1 MYLSSET
8 HLPYYTRV
16 SLQSKGVFSVSEEL
30 KEGCAPSECGTK
42 AACAGCS
49 HNKNGAHTEEAPKP
63 QPKVRKVIG
72 VVSGKG
78 GVGKS
83 LVAGELAVMLSR
95 MGYRV
100 GVLDADIT
108 GPSIPKMFGVTD
120 KAMGDGEFI
129 YPAETEKGVKIM
141 SINLLLENDDT
152 PVIWRGPVIAG
163 AVKQFWEEVAWGE
176 LDVMVI
182 DMPPGTGDVPLTVFQ
197 SIPLSGVVVVS
208 TPQDL
213 VGMIVRKA
221 VNMASTMN
229 IPVLGLVENMSYAV
243 CPDCG
248 KKIELFGK
256 SRIAQEAAELSL
268 PVLAQLPFD
277 PNAAALCDAGQ
288 IETVDNPLMADAA
301 AAIVGQVQL

>member
-1 MYLSSET
+1 M
-8 HLPYYTRV
+8 
-16 SLQSKGVFSVSEEL
+16 SEEL
-30 KEGCAPSECGTK
+30 NQGCAPSECGTK
-42 AACAGCS
+42 PACAGCS
-49 HNKNGAHTEEAPKP
+49 HNKNAAPAEETPKP

-83 LVAGELAVMLSR
+83 MVTSMLAVNTR
-95 MGYRV
+95 RRGFNTA
-100 GVLDADIT
+100 VLDADIT
-108 GPSIPKMFGVTD
+108 GPSIPKMFGIHE
-120 KAMGDGEFI
+120 KAMGDGEHIF
-129 YPAETEKGVKIM
+129 PAETESGIEVM
-141 SINLLLENDDT
+141 SINLMLEHDDS

-163 AVKQFWEEVAWGE
+163 AVKQFWEDVSWGE

-197 SIPLSGVVVVS
+197 SIPLDGVVVVS

-221 VNMASTMN
+221 VNMAGMMN
-229 IPVLGLVENMSYAV
+229 IPVLGLVENMAYAL

-248 KKIELFGK
+248 KRIELFGK
-256 SRIAQEAAELSL
+256 SRIAEEAAQLGL

-277 PNAAALCDAGQ
+277 PTAAALCDAGL

-301 AAIVGQVQL
+301 AAVAGQVKL

>member
-1 MYLSSET
+1 MSENCTHDCSTCSS
-8 HLPYYTRV
+8 
-16 SLQSKGVFSVSEEL
+16 
-30 KEGCAPSECGTK
+30 
-42 AACAGCS
+42 ACAS
-49 HNKNGAHTEEAPKP
+49 RTAPQDLLEKP
-63 QPKVRKVIG
+63 NDMTHVKKLIG

-83 LVAGELAVMLSR
+83 LVTSMLAVLMSR
-95 MGYRV
+95 QGYTAA
-100 GVLDADIT
+100 VLDADMT
-108 GPSIPKMFGVTD
+108 GPSIPRAFGLHEQAQGTD
-120 KAMGDGEFI
+120 IG
-129 YPAETEKGVKIM
+129 IM
-141 SINLLLENDDT
+141 PVITKTGIRVMSLNLLLEHDT
-152 PVIWRGPVIAG
+152 DPVVWRGPVIAG
-163 AVKQFWEEVAWGE
+163 AVKQFWEEVFWGE

-197 SIPLSGVVVVS
+197 SIPLDGVVVVS

-221 VNMASTMN
+221 VNMASMMN
-229 IPVLGLVENMSYAV
+229 IPVLGLVENMAYAL

-256 SRIAQEAAELSL
+256 SRIAEEAAQLGL

-277 PNAAALCDAGQ
+277 PTAAALCDAGL

-301 AAIVGQVQL
+301 AAVAGQVQL